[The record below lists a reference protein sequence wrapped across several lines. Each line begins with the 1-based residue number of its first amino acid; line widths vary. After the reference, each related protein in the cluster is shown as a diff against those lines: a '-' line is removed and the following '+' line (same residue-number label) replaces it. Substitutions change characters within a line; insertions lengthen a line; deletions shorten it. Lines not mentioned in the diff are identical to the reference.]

1 MLCHQ
6 STYRGYIIGVERKGS
21 IWLTTA
27 SPKTPDL
34 PILDCYGSKATA
46 QSETDAIAEAKYR
59 VDSVLAAPLSKS

>member
-1 MLCHQ
+1 MGLTKILCHQ

-34 PILDCYGSKATA
+34 PILDCYGSDRDNL
-46 QSETDAIAEAKYR
+46 DAKWTIRRQYKT
-59 VDSVLAAPLSKS
+59 